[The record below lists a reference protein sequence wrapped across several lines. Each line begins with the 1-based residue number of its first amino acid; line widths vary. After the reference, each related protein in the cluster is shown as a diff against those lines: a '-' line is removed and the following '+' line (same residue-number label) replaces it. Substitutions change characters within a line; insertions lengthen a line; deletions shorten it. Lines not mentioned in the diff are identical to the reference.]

1 MNKKEVVKILKEG
14 GLDIAEDAAVSAVK
28 SAIALLRVLLPKLS
42 NGFGLA
48 FNLLMDAYEIRI
60 YDLLDEIDGKN
71 DPKLGSN

>member
-71 DPKLGSN
+71 DPELGSS